1 MFNKIWKEQIV
12 KPSSNV
18 SIFKPKQGFD
28 LEEDKDDD
36 CNKQLQEYAN
46 KIKNTPLPLKEAWNS
61 KEFEIYKPYFIVADE
76 ELGQTGGERIFLT
89 RKKETIEYGYGQH
102 IGQNKQYKYTPL
114 PENIAC
120 KALEMLEK
128 YNLSG
133 GDYGPTI
140 EEDIDD
146 YSIRVVGSSSVE
158 NSYLTLSIRYIPN
171 PSPRLVNLELY
182 RSENVATH
190 TLPEGPIEGRGFFTV
205 SGFYLR
211 TDWR

>member
-18 SIFKPKQGFD
+18 GIFKPKQGFD

-46 KIKNTPLPLKEAWNS
+46 KIKNTPLPMKEVWNS
-61 KEFEIYKPYFIVADE
+61 KEFEIYKPYFNNQNPNNTQTSE
-76 ELGQTGGERIFLT
+76 ELFFS

-102 IGQNKQYKYTPL
+102 INQTKTYIYNPI

-120 KALEMLEK
+120 KAVEILEK
-128 YNLSG
+128 FNMPEWYDS
-133 GDYGPTI
+133 PVI
-140 EEDIDD
+140 EDIDD
-146 YSIRVVGSSSVE
+146 YTISLTGSSDVA
-158 NSYLTLSIRYIPN
+158 NSF
-171 PSPRLVNLELY
+171 LVLRVRKGQSGKILVQLELY
-182 RSENVATH
+182 RSENISTH
-190 TLPEGPIEGRGFFTV
+190 TLPKGPIEGRGFFTV